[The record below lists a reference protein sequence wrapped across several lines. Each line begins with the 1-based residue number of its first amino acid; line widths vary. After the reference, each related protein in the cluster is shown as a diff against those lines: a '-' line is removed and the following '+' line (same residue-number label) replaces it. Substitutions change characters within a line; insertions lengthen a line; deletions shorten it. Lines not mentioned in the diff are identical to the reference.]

1 MISSRILGFGLFL
14 VLFSCNSPNEPTL
27 EKSRAELVVDSAIAF
42 HGGELYEKGSF
53 GFGFRGR
60 EFRIARNN
68 GDFEYVNTYRDSA
81 GEHVRR
87 LSNQG
92 YSEELNGEMVPV
104 LPKDSAARSA
114 SVNSVVYFALL
125 PGMLN
130 TPAAQKEYLG
140 KEDLKGQSY
149 HKIKVTFTEEGG
161 GEDYDDVFLYWFAE
175 DDYAM
180 DYLAYSYLEDEG
192 GTRFRK
198 AYNRRRVNGLIFQ
211 DYVNYK
217 GPNPDSL
224 EYISNL
230 FKRGVLDTLSLI
242 ELDQLRVEPFD
253 E

>member
-1 MISSRILGFGLFL
+1 
-14 VLFSCNSPNEPTL
+14 
-27 EKSRAELVVDSAIAF
+27 
-42 HGGELYEKGSF
+42 
-53 GFGFRGR
+53 
-60 EFRIARNN
+60 
-68 GDFEYVNTYRDSA
+68 
-81 GEHVRR
+81 
-87 LSNQG
+87 
-92 YSEELNGEMVPV
+92 
-104 LPKDSAARSA
+104 
-114 SVNSVVYFALL
+114 
-125 PGMLN
+125 
-130 TPAAQKEYLG
+130 
-140 KEDLKGQSY
+140 
-149 HKIKVTFTEEGG
+149 
-161 GEDYDDVFLYWFAE
+161 
-175 DDYAM
+175 M